1 MYLLVKRSVRGSGSM
16 DFVGPCISLYTEG
29 ACKADRNDS
38 NTRVVFC
45 HVIIDQIYIPREE
58 KGV

>member
-1 MYLLVKRSVRGSGSM
+1 M